1 MLVLNCY
8 NKFQCHGHEFWL
20 TFSLIFTYKVNLHFR
35 EMIHVQKAVLVL
47 QFLWKN
53 GLSCLNGYVTL
64 FGKYNRVPFPIP
76 LFSSTVFLG
85 KCTRL
90 HYTLFCKFYETKGLS
105 CLNGYVTLFGKCNQQ
120 VTFPITLFSSSA
132 FISRYTMLHLIQLDL
147 TFYKPNINPVSTW
160 EGKKNQSWND
170 GSLIIAHIWTKKFN
184 RFIPKIWFLGAPP
197 SPSVATGFFVK

>member
-1 MLVLNCY
+1 MLALNCY
-8 NKFQCHGHEFWL
+8 NKLQYHGHEFWL
-20 TFSLIFTYKVNLHFR
+20 TFSLIFTYKVNLQFR

-76 LFSSTVFLG
+76 LFSSTIFLG

-90 HYTLFCKFYETKGLS
+90 HYTLFCKFYEIKGLS

-120 VTFPITLFSSSA
+120 VTFPIPLFSSSA
-132 FISRYTMLHLIQLDL
+132 FLDRYTMLHLIQLDL
-147 TFYKPNINPVSTW
+147 TLYKPNINPVSTW
-160 EGKKNQSWND
+160 EGKKTNHEMMDHWLLLTFEFKA
-170 GSLIIAHIWTKKFN
+170 LILLFP
-184 RFIPKIWFLGAPP
+184 RSDF
-197 SPSVATGFFVK
+197 

>member
-1 MLVLNCY
+1 MYKKL
-8 NKFQCHGHEFWL
+8 
-20 TFSLIFTYKVNLHFR
+20 SLFCNFY
-35 EMIHVQKAVLVL
+35 E
-47 QFLWKN
+47 KN

-76 LFSSTVFLG
+76 LSWSTVFLG

-120 VTFPITLFSSSA
+120 VTFPILLFSSTA
-132 FISRYTMLHLIQLDL
+132 FLDRYTMLHLIQLDL

-160 EGKKNQSWND
+160 EGKKTNHEMMDHWLLLTFEFKA
-170 GSLIIAHIWTKKFN
+170 LILLFP
-184 RFIPKIWFLGAPP
+184 RSDF
-197 SPSVATGFFVK
+197 